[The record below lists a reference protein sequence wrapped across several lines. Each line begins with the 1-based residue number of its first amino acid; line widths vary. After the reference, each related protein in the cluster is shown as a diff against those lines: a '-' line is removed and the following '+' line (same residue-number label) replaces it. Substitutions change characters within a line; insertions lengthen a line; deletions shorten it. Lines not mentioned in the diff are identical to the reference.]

1 MMDQKASSMATIDK
15 HDIDQKLSD
24 VSDNV
29 HEENLVIDPQ
39 DDRSLLR
46 KIDYHLMPI
55 ICLLLL
61 CLFVDR

>member
-1 MMDQKASSMATIDK
+1 MDQKDSSMASIDQ
-15 HDIDQKLSD
+15 HDIDQKLCEASD
-24 VSDNV
+24 
-29 HEENLVIDPQ
+29 HAHQENLAIDPQ
-39 DDRSLLR
+39 DDRKLLR